1 MRYLLYGGDK
11 RSLYLAKL
19 LLCDGGD
26 VRCFALEKAELP
38 DGARH
43 TQGVTDA
50 DCVILPVPAAE
61 NGLLK
66 APFSQSPHKLTDIV
80 SAVGA
85 GTLLCGGKLPEKLVS
100 MAEGRG
106 LTVFDIMTDPAFTV
120 GNADITAEAA
130 VSLLASELK
139 RTVSGSGILIV
150 GYGRIARLL
159 SAKLKALGAEVCVMS
174 RSAQSRAMARALGL
188 SSLPPDT
195 PSEVLGDFDA
205 AVNTAPAPFVP
216 SLEGFKPDCLLL
228 ELASYP
234 YGFDADEAMVIG
246 LNYRL
251 CAGLPGKYAPKSA
264 AELIFHSV
272 KNKVKEFYNGK
283 A

>member
-1 MRYLLYGGDK
+1 MDLRYLLYGGDK

-85 GTLLCGGKLPEKLVS
+85 GTLLCGGCCVPLKKGDSFFLPAGS
-100 MAEGRG
+100 GPFRIDGNAEGV
-106 LTVFDIMTDPAFTV
+106 LTTV
-120 GNADITAEAA
+120 
-130 VSLLASELK
+130 
-139 RTVSGSGILIV
+139 
-150 GYGRIARLL
+150 
-159 SAKLKALGAEVCVMS
+159 
-174 RSAQSRAMARALGL
+174 
-188 SSLPPDT
+188 
-195 PSEVLGDFDA
+195 
-205 AVNTAPAPFVP
+205 
-216 SLEGFKPDCLLL
+216 
-228 ELASYP
+228 
-234 YGFDADEAMVIG
+234 
-246 LNYRL
+246 
-251 CAGLPGKYAPKSA
+251 
-264 AELIFHSV
+264 
-272 KNKVKEFYNGK
+272 
-283 A
+283 